1 MARSLYSEKEV
12 FIREL
17 ISNASDAVEKMRYLS
32 LASDTGIIGGS
43 DSSGLADP
51 GRELKIDIATD
62 KERVKFPF
70 PWLLY
75 LGSWDCIKK
84 YQTGIV
90 KKSF

>member
-43 DSSGLADP
+43 SGGLVDP
-51 GRELKIDIATD
+51 GRDLKIDIATD
-62 KERVKFPF
+62 KE
-70 PWLLY
+70 
-75 LGSWDCIKK
+75 GSNFLSW
-84 YQTGIV
+84 
-90 KKSF
+90 S

>member
-43 DSSGLADP
+43 DGSGLADL

-62 KERVKFPF
+62 KERSNFPF
-70 PWLLY
+70 
-75 LGSWDCIKK
+75 LGFFILGVG
-84 YQTGIV
+84 TA
-90 KKSF
+90 